1 MITKQN
7 KQMSEVDYRKHKHGT
22 LKWETY
28 ASLCGLNIV
37 KVAH

>member
-1 MITKQN
+1 MN
-7 KQMSEVDYRKHKHGT
+7 EVDYYKHGT

-37 KVAH
+37 KVACSLIGI